1 MNFKKFVLA
10 GLAAFAVMALL
21 GGLWH
26 KVLLESFY
34 SAHFELLAD
43 VDIVLVMIGFF
54 LTGFLLSAI
63 YPVGYKGGSPA
74 SEGYRFGM
82 LMGAVWMVPTAFVIF
97 LAADIA
103 TPVGILVDMPWHILV
118 EEGIAGMVIGLIYGK
133 IPAPK

>member
-1 MNFKKFVLA
+1 MSFKKFILA
-10 GLAAFAVMALL
+10 GLAAFAVLALL

-26 KVLLESFY
+26 KVLLGSFY
-34 SAHFELLAD
+34 NTHFKLLAG
-43 VDIVLVMIGFF
+43 VDMVLVMIGFF

-97 LAADIA
+97 LGADIA
-103 TPVGILVDMPWHILV
+103 TPVGILVDMPWHILI
-118 EEGIAGMVIGLIYGK
+118 EEGIAGMVIGLVYGK
-133 IPAPK
+133 IPSSK

>member
-1 MNFKKFVLA
+1 MNLKKFILA
-10 GLAAFAVMALL
+10 GLAAFVVMALL

-26 KVLLESFY
+26 KVLLGSFY
-34 SAHFELLAD
+34 GEHFKYIAD
-43 VDIVLVMIGFF
+43 ADMVMVMIGLF

-82 LMGAVWMVPTAFVIF
+82 LMGAVWMIPTAFIIF
-97 LAADIA
+97 LGAGLV

-118 EEGIAGMVIGLIYGK
+118 EEGIAGLVIGLVYGK
-133 IPAPK
+133 IPSSK